1 VDGVDEELDWL
12 CAGLETAQETKRA
25 ASRAANSGI
34 LEELFLM
41 PHLRASLSLR
51 LYTCRGNRFPEGR
64 MSRPEIRFPPVLGY
78 LKNGLP
84 WYRAGGT
91 KRPVDT
97 FALPI

>member
-1 VDGVDEELDWL
+1 MDGADEELDWL
-12 CAGLETAQETKRA
+12 CAGLETAQETKRT

-41 PHLRASLSLR
+41 PHLRASQSPR
-51 LYTCRGNRFPEGR
+51 LYTYRGNRFPVGR
-64 MSRPEIRFPPVLGY
+64 MSRLEIRFSSGF
-78 LKNGLP
+78 GLFEE
-84 WYRAGGT
+84 RVTLVQAGGT